1 MIQVPIETK
10 PTGYWFDD
18 LIEFINYA
26 DAIRVAYLGQTKEIP
41 GAVILELK
49 HELHCP
55 ILGEDS
61 QD

>member
-1 MIQVPIETK
+1 MIQVPIETE

-18 LIEFINYA
+18 LIEFISYA
-26 DAIRVAYLGQTKEIP
+26 AAVRKAYPDQTKEIP
-41 GAVILELK
+41 GAVILELE
-49 HELHCP
+49 HELHCT